1 MNIQNLMRQAQKMQ
15 KEIEAKKN
23 NLKKQ
28 EFNFE
33 HQGVSLTM
41 LGNYQIK
48 KLTID
53 KNLIDPDDV
62 ELLEDFITLVI
73 NNAVDKISEEH
84 EEIMPKQ
91 ESL

>member
-15 KEIEAKKN
+15 KEIESKKN
-23 NLKKQ
+23 NLQKQ

-33 HQGVSLTM
+33 HQGVSLIM

-53 KNLIDPDDV
+53 KNLVDPEDV

-73 NNAVDKISEEH
+73 NNAVEKISEEH
-84 EEIMPKQ
+84 ENIMPKQ